1 MKKNYL
7 ISISGK
13 QILDGEEGITELTT
27 LGTYHKRN
35 GNRYI
40 SYDEYQPDLP
50 RSVKTTLKVEDGHRV
65 TLIRN
70 QTSSRLILEKGRR
83 HQCFY
88 DIGFGSLMLGVF
100 ADRIDNELTDQGG
113 RLSFH
118 YTLDIDSSLT
128 SLNEVQITVKEADHS
143 CQE

>member
-13 QILDGEEGITELTT
+13 QVLDGQEGVSELTT
-27 LGTYHKRN
+27 LGSYHKR
-35 GNRYI
+35 GDNRYI
-40 SYDEYQPDLP
+40 TYDEYREDSPQ
-50 RSVKTTLKVEDGHRV
+50 SVKTTLKVEDGHRV

-70 QTSSRLILEKGRR
+70 QSSSRLILEKGKR

-88 DIGFGSLMLGVF
+88 DIGYGSLMLGVF
-100 ADRIDNELTDQGG
+100 ANRIDNELTDKGG
-113 RLSFH
+113 RLSFD

-128 SLNEVQITVKEADHS
+128 SLNEVQITVKEAEQP
-143 CQE
+143 CQK

>member
-1 MKKNYL
+1 MRKNYL

-13 QILDGEEGITELTT
+13 QTLDGQEGVTELTT
-27 LGTYHKRN
+27 FGSYHKRGN
-35 GNRYI
+35 NRYI
-40 SYDEYQPDLP
+40 TYNEYPEYSSQ
-50 RSVKTTLKVEDGHRV
+50 SVKTTLKVEDGNRV

-70 QTSSRLILEKGRR
+70 QSSSRLILEKGKR

-88 DIGFGSLMLGVF
+88 DIGYGSLMLGVF
-100 ADRIDNELTDQGG
+100 ANRIDNKLTDQGG
-113 RLSFH
+113 QLSFR

-128 SLNEVQITVKEADHS
+128 SLNEVQITVKEAEQS